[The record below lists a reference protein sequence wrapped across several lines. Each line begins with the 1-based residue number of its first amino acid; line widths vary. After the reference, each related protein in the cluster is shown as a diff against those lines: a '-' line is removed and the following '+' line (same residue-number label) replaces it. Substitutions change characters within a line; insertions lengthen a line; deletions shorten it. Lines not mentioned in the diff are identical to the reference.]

1 MAAPSAVPVPGRGAR
16 ARLPLPMVAVALAAL
31 AGLAAVAVSRGGDGA
46 ASSSLAGSVAPAFA
60 LDDVRSPGTPV
71 TLGEPGKPMVLNFF
85 ASWCVPCRE
94 ELPLLERAS
103 RRSGGAVSFVGVDV
117 NDSRRGATA
126 MLDEAG
132 VTFPAGY
139 DPDRSV
145 ATRYALRGMPTTVF
159 IDAGGR
165 VAEVAHG
172 RLTAA
177 DLDRRLARLSGGS

>member
-1 MAAPSAVPVPGRGAR
+1 MAAPTAVPFPARGVRAR
-16 ARLPLPMVAVALAAL
+16 APLPVVAAVVAAL
-31 AGLAAVAVSRGGDGA
+31 LAVAVVVATRGGDG

-60 LDDVRSPGTPV
+60 LDDVRSPGMPV
-71 TLGEPGKPMVLNFF
+71 TLGAPGKPVVLNFF
-85 ASWCVPCRE
+85 ASWCVPCRD

-103 RRSGGAVSFVGVDV
+103 RVSGDDVSFVGVDV
-117 NDSRRGATA
+117 NDSRKGATA

-132 VTFPAGY
+132 VTFPTGY

-145 ATRYALRGMPTTVF
+145 ATRYRLRGMPTTVF
-159 IDAGGR
+159 VDARGR

-177 DLDRRLARLSGGS
+177 DLDRRLARLTGGS